1 MKTNKIII
9 ALLLIGSLVN
19 AQNISINNDLKTLIN
34 QSFSYF
40 PKMKELQQQVTTSTY
55 REEGMKSGY
64 LPTVSANMGYTYVA
78 PISQV
83 LFPTGPGQYSTLY
96 FQPNNNFTS
105 SLSLNQTL
113 YDFGK
118 VKANVEK
125 AKDDIKISNANIEV
139 NKALLAAQVATIYY
153 SIIYI
158 KKAINVQDS
167 LLFTLGQSKKL
178 IDSRVKNGDAL
189 ELDALT
195 VKNNIDNADNRKADL
210 QNMLDKQ
217 INLLYYTV
225 GQTKLNTNAQTNFDF
240 NVGSTLADSATATAQ
255 KLNPDVILTKL
266 RIDQAKHDIGV
277 NKASAL
283 PVLSLNGAI
292 GYKNGYQPDIF
303 QVRFNY
309 LVGVNLSV
317 PLYQGGRYLKQTKV
331 AESTLLQSQFSLEST
346 NNTLRRDIAQAL
358 DDIKLNE
365 EKVKNTT
372 SMVQQA
378 ELALKI
384 AKSRYT
390 NGTIIYVELFTAQN
404 NLQSAQLSKLQ
415 YEYQLCLAKIELTRL
430 TGATYWM

>member
-1 MKTNKIII
+1 MKTIKIII
-9 ALLLIGSLVN
+9 ALLLIGSFVN
-19 AQNISINNDLKTLIN
+19 AQTISINNDLKTLIN

-40 PKMKELQQQVTTSTY
+40 PKMKELQQQVQTNTY
-55 REEGMKSGY
+55 REEGTKSGY
-64 LPTVSANMGYTYVA
+64 LPTISANAGYMYVA
-78 PISQV
+78 PVSQV
-83 LFPTGPGQYSTLY
+83 LFPSGPGQFTTLY

-105 SLSLNQTL
+105 AVTLNQTL

-125 AKDDIKISNANIEV
+125 AKDDIKISKANIDA
-139 NKALLAAQVATIYY
+139 NKALLAAQVANIYY
-153 SIIYI
+153 STIYI
-158 KKAINVQDS
+158 KKAMDVQDS
-167 LLFTLGQSKKL
+167 LLVTLQESKKL
-178 IDSRVKNGDAL
+178 IDSRVKNGDAI

-195 VKNNIDNADNRKADL
+195 VKNNIDNANNRKADL

-217 INLLYYTV
+217 TNLLYYTV
-225 GQTKLNTNAQTNFDF
+225 GQTKINTTSQTNFDF
-240 NVGSTLADSATATAQ
+240 NVGSMLADSATATAQ
-255 KLNPDVILTKL
+255 KTNADVILTKL
-266 RIDQAKHDIGV
+266 RIDQAKHDINV
-277 NKASAL
+277 NKAAAL

-331 AESTLLQSQFSLEST
+331 AESTLLQNQFSLEST

-372 SMVQQA
+372 GMVQQA

-384 AKSRYT
+384 AKSRYK

>member
-9 ALLLIGSLVN
+9 TLLLIGGFVN
-19 AQNISINNDLKTLIN
+19 AQTVSINNDLKTLIN

-40 PKMKELQQQVTTSTY
+40 PKMKELQQQVETNTY
-55 REEGMKSGY
+55 RADGNKSGY
-64 LPTVSANMGYTYVA
+64 LPTISANAGYMYVA
-78 PISQV
+78 PVSQV
-83 LFPTGPGQYSTLY
+83 LFPTGPGQFTTLY

-105 SLSLNQTL
+105 AITLNQTL

-118 VKANVEK
+118 VKTNVEK
-125 AKDDIKISNANIEV
+125 AKDDIKISRANVEASKV
-139 NKALLAAQVATIYY
+139 LLAAQVANIYY
-153 SIIYI
+153 SIIYL
-158 KKAINVQDS
+158 KKAMDVQDS
-167 LLFTLGQSKKL
+167 LLFTLFESKKL

-195 VKNNIDNADNRKADL
+195 VKNNIDNANNRKADL

-217 INLLYYTV
+217 MNLLNYTV
-225 GQTKLNTNAQTNFDF
+225 GQTSIKTNAQTNFDF
-240 NVGSTLADSATATAQ
+240 NVGSSIADSAAATAQ
-255 KLNPDVILTKL
+255 KFNPDIQINKL
-266 RIDQAKHDIGV
+266 KIEQAKHDINV
-277 NKASAL
+277 NKAAAL
-283 PVLSLNGAI
+283 PVLSLNGAL

-331 AESTLLQSQFSLEST
+331 AESTLLQNQLSLEST
-346 NNTLRRDIAQAL
+346 NNTLRRDIAQAI
-358 DDIKLNE
+358 DDIKLTE
-365 EKVKNTT
+365 EKVKNTA

-384 AKSRYT
+384 AKSRYI

-404 NLQSAQLSKLQ
+404 NLQNAQLSKLQ
-415 YEYQLCLAKIELTRL
+415 YEYQLCIAKIELARL
-430 TGATYWM
+430 TGAVYWL